1 VIWWRGAGMPS
12 NKHKGVSEESFLDV
26 VSRVY
31 DAGLDASLW
40 PDTLSAISDLFGAE
54 QINLRIIDP
63 SSRRLE
69 RYYAINRDPY
79 WVQAYK
85 DHFYQLDPWMD
96 MLHDSDKP
104 IVDCTHHLL
113 TDRKYRSLPFYQ
125 EYIVPTDAHYGMGGL
140 IRVHDD
146 FKTYLAM
153 QKGYGRGEFHVS
165 NLRLFEKLFPHVN
178 RSLAVSHR
186 IQHAEN
192 RSDTLM
198 QALDRISNAV
208 VLVNRAGRV
217 LSMNEAA
224 GKLVDRHCGISVTG
238 GHIQLSGVG
247 FNLRLHRLIDA
258 ATASHNSVD
267 GAQAGGM
274 DFEYPGHSNLSL
286 LVSPLSGRG
295 SGHEFADKRVAM
307 LILSDRDESNRLEG
321 TLLVDIYGLS
331 EAEARVVSLLCA
343 GKSLEQIGERLS
355 LTRNTIRSHVKS
367 AFHKTGTSRQA
378 ELVSLIN
385 CGPVG
390 LVKRL

>member
-31 DAGLDASLW
+31 DAGLDESRW

-54 QINLRIIDP
+54 QINMRIIDP
-63 SSRRLE
+63 NSRRLE

-85 DHFYQLDPWMD
+85 DHYYQLDPWMD
-96 MLHDSDKP
+96 MLHNSDKL
-104 IVDCTHHLL
+104 IVDCTNHLL
-113 TDRKYRSLPFYQ
+113 SDRAYRSLPFYH

-153 QKGYGRGEFHVS
+153 QKGYSRGEFHVS

-178 RSLAVSHR
+178 KSLAISRR
-186 IQHAEN
+186 IQRSET

-208 VLVNRAGRV
+208 VLVNRSGHV
-217 LSMNEAA
+217 LSMNDAA
-224 GKLVDRHCGISVTG
+224 GKLLDRHPGISVTG
-238 GHIQLSGVG
+238 GHFHLSGG
-247 FNLRLHRLIDA
+247 PFNLRLNKLIDS
-258 ATASHNSVD
+258 ATGGQSSAD

-274 DFEYPGHSNLSL
+274 DFEYPGHSNLSV
-286 LVSPLSGRG
+286 LVSPLSGCG
-295 SGHEFADKRVAM
+295 SGLEFADNRVAM
-307 LILSDRDESNRLEG
+307 LILAERDESNRPEG

-343 GKSLEQIGERLS
+343 GISLEQIGERLS

-390 LVKRL
+390 LIKRL